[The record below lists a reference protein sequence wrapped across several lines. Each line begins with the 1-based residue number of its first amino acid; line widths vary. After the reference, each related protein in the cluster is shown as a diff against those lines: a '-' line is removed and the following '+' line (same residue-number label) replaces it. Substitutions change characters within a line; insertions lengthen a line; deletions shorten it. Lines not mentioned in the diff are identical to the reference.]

1 VDGAEQQVLRWWHGE
16 GEQRITVRGV
26 KRPRG
31 AGALGKEQD
40 DNDGYLRQYLEMGKQ
55 CVVM

>member
-1 VDGAEQQVLRWWHGE
+1 LRWWHGE
-16 GEQRITVRGV
+16 GEQKISVRGV

-31 AGALGKEQD
+31 AGALGSEQD
-40 DNDGYLRQYLEMGKQ
+40 DNDGYLKQYLEMGKQ